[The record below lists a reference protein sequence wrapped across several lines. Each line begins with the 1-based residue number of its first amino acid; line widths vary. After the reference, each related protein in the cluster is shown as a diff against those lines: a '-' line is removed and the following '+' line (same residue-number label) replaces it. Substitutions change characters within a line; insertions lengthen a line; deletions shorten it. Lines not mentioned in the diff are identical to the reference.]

1 VISRYLRFLILAAA
15 SLGVVA
21 AQTKVGVINSQ
32 QAVFGTAEFKK
43 WRTDAETRFKP
54 RQDQLQKLQ
63 KELSDIQAQIQS
75 GKLNQQGEAELTAQG
90 QRKQRE
96 GQRLQQDYQEDL
108 DREQNEALQRMGMHM
123 KELVTK
129 LATDKGLDVVVDAAN
144 TVFYKPALDLT
155 ADAIAAYDKAYPVK

>member
-1 VISRYLRFLILAAA
+1 MSRYIHFLILAAA
-15 SLGVVA
+15 SLGVA
-21 AQTKVGVINSQ
+21 GAQTKVGVINSQ

-63 KELSDIQAQIQS
+63 KELSDIQAQLQS

-96 GQRLQQDYQEDL
+96 GTRLQQDYQEDL
-108 DREQNEALQRMGMHM
+108 DREQNEALQRMGGHM

-129 LATDKGLDVVVDAAN
+129 LAEEKGLDVVIDAAN
-144 TVFYKPALDLT
+144 TVFFKPALDLT
-155 ADAIAAYDKAYPVK
+155 ADAVAAYDKAYPVK

>member
-1 VISRYLRFLILAAA
+1 MSKYVRLLMLAAA
-15 SLGVVA
+15 SLGVAA
-21 AQTKVGVINSQ
+21 AQTKVGIINSQ

-43 WRTDAETRFKP
+43 WRADAEALFKP
-54 RQDQLQKLQ
+54 RQDALQKLQ
-63 KELSDIQAQIQS
+63 KELSDIQAQLQS

-108 DREQNEALQRMGMHM
+108 DREQNEALQRMGAHM

-129 LATDKGLDVVVDAAN
+129 LADSKGLDVVIDAAN
-144 TVFYKPALDLT
+144 TVYFKPALDLT
-155 ADAIAAYDKAYPVK
+155 SEAMAAYDKAYPAK

>member
-1 VISRYLRFLILAAA
+1 MSKYFRLLMLAAA
-15 SLGVVA
+15 SLGVAA
-21 AQTKVGVINSQ
+21 AQSKVGIINSQ

-43 WRTDAETRFKP
+43 WRADAETRFKP
-54 RQDQLQKLQ
+54 RQDALQKLQ
-63 KELSDIQAQIQS
+63 KELADIQAQLQS

-108 DREQNEALQRMGMHM
+108 DREQNEALQRMGTRM

-129 LATDKGLDVVVDAAN
+129 LADAKGLDVVIDATNA
-144 TVFYKPALDLT
+144 VYYKPALDLT
-155 ADAIAAYDKAYPVK
+155 NEAMAAYDKAYPVK